1 MNDLFTA
8 DLLRTFEHRHDDG
21 SWATMEPS
29 HHDPASH
36 DDEAGWSEGV
46 VFVCKGCDEQI
57 RVRRREDEASR
68 P

>member
-1 MNDLFTA
+1 
-8 DLLRTFEHRHDDG
+8 
-21 SWATMEPS
+21 MEPS

-57 RVRRREDEASR
+57 RVRHREDEASR

>member
-8 DLLRTFEHRHDDG
+8 DLLRRFEHRHSDG
-21 SWATMEPS
+21 SWSTMEAS

-36 DDEAGWSEGV
+36 DDEARWEEGV
-46 VFVCKGCDEQI
+46 VFVCKGCDEQV
-57 RVRRREDEASR
+57 RVRHRDEEAPR